1 MSSAIQPI
9 HLIPFNLSV
18 MKMLYAR
25 DDFAQERLSWKA
37 IIQLNL
43 IRHVLTILK
52 ILEEEATGSS
62 PSSSSSS
69 TSSPILSD
77 PDPRPRSSQT
87 HTSSAQPTRRL
98 SNLSLRVTTPPKP
111 SSSQTAFHHTLRLRL
126 APLAE
131 IESNLSKQL
140 TQSALSP
147 EASSKELMVHSYMA
161 WMKHFGYKSSSPNAS
176 SPQAVSPVST
186 VGWHFEY
193 EAERVINLCKDDIAA
208 LWDDKIVRSL
218 LRERRVR
225 LELEGG
231 FFLDDLDRV
240 CALDYEPTD
249 CKFFFL
255 VFLFVVSPNWVG
267 PTHPFSH
274 RNRDRD
280 TLTLIPVGSFL
291 LSGCMQSKAQ
301 DTRRL

>member
-1 MSSAIQPI
+1 
-9 HLIPFNLSV
+9 
-18 MKMLYAR
+18 MLYAR

-52 ILEEEATGSS
+52 VLEEEATGSS
-62 PSSSSSS
+62 PSSS
-69 TSSPILSD
+69 TPSPILSD
-77 PDPRPRSSQT
+77 PDPRPRSSQN
-87 HTSSAQPTRRL
+87 SSAQPTRRL
-98 SNLSLRVTTPPKP
+98 SNLSLRLNTPPKP

-140 TQSALSP
+140 TQSVSAP
-147 EASSKELMVHSYMA
+147 DASSKELMVHSYMA
-161 WMKHFGYKSSSPNAS
+161 WMKHFGYKSPSSSTS
-176 SPQAVSPVST
+176 SSQAVSPVST

-208 LWDDKIVRSL
+208 LWNDKIVRSL

-249 CKFFFL
+249 CKFF
-255 VFLFVVSPNWVG
+255 VFLFFCLWYPSASP
-267 PTHPFSH
+267 PPFFLQ
-274 RNRDRD
+274 NRD
-280 TLTLIPVGSFL
+280 TLTPHSDGFFFSPQWMYAKQGS
-291 LSGCMQSKAQ
+291 
-301 DTRRL
+301 RH